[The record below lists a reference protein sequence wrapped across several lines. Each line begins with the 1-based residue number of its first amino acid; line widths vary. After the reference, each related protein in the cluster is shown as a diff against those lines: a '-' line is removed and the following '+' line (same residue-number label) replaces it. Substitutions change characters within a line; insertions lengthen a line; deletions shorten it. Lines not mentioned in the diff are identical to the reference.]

1 MKVNNEISIVIGS
14 WGSYNECNDRAL
26 GSKWLKLNDYNTFV
40 EIEDELIDEGF
51 VLGGIDEGLFIQD
64 I

>member
-1 MKVNNEISIVIGS
+1 MKVNNEISIVVGS

-26 GSKWLKLNDYNTFV
+26 GSKWLKLNDYNSFI

-51 VLGGIDEGLFIQD
+51 VL
-64 I
+64 